1 MATALLFGSDT
12 RLYLARPPTGGLTGF
27 NGVQF
32 AAGAASLTNGPEV
45 VAAVNV
51 NSPAPFNKLRRS
63 IFASLCYLELRHVP
77 MLCLDRRVVNRDL
90 NSNGPCFKR
99 PFSIRKL
106 WVRGNER
113 PDLDGGE
120 QRSHGEFLR

>member
-77 MLCLDRRVVNRDL
+77 MLCLDRRVVNRDP
-90 NSNGPCFKR
+90 NSNGLDSSGLLHSEALGSWQRAAGPC
-99 PFSIRKL
+99 
-106 WVRGNER
+106 RGWR
-113 PDLDGGE
+113 AQPWGL
-120 QRSHGEFLR
+120 SS